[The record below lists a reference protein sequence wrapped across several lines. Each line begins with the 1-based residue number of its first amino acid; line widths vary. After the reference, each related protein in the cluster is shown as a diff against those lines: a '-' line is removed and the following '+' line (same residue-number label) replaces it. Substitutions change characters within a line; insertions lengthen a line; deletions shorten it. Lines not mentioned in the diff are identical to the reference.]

1 MAMIKEIAELAGVS
15 VTTVSRVLNFDDTLN
30 VQDETKRRVFEAA
43 DRLEYQIKD
52 KKRKKKKLKLG
63 LFCSYSP
70 EEELED
76 TFYLSIRIAVEKK
89 LDKEGFKKVIVT
101 SEDTADNVAKLD
113 GIICL
118 GTFSKGIVER
128 IRGFHKPA
136 VFIDAV
142 GDVELF
148 DSIVVNL
155 KHAVTKVMDYLV
167 DAGHE
172 KIAFIGGRDVDSDGK
187 EIVDMRMPIYSH
199 YLEEKNLFHEEYI
212 QIGGF
217 TPKHGY
223 RMGKELLALEDR
235 PTAIFCAN
243 DSLAIGCYKA
253 VQEAMLRVPEDIS
266 VVGFNDISMTKYL
279 VPPLTTVHVPMDFM
293 GEEAVNMLAERIYTN
308 REISMKVSVPAKLVI
323 RESVS
328 RRKDENNI

>member
-1 MAMIKEIAELAGVS
+1 M
-15 VTTVSRVLNFDDTLN
+15 
-30 VQDETKRRVFEAA
+30 
-43 DRLEYQIKD
+43 
-52 KKRKKKKLKLG
+52 
-63 LFCSYSP
+63 
-70 EEELED
+70 
-76 TFYLSIRIAVEKK
+76 EKK

-101 SEDTADNVAKLD
+101 SEDTADNLAKLD

-279 VPPLTTVHVPMDFM
+279 VPPFTTVHVPMDFM
-293 GEEAVNMLAERIYTN
+293 DVEAVNMLAERIYTN

>member
-1 MAMIKEIAELAGVS
+1 MATIKEIAEIAGVS

-30 VQDETKRRVFEAA
+30 VQDETKRRVFEAE

-52 KKRKKKKLKLG
+52 KKRKKRKLKLG
-63 LFCSYSP
+63 LLCTYSP

-76 TFYLSIRIAVEKK
+76 TYYLSIRIAVEKK
-89 LDKEGFKKVIVT
+89 LDKEGFKKVTIT
-101 SEDTADNVAKLD
+101 SEDAVEDVAKLD
-113 GIICL
+113 GIICI
-118 GTFSKGIVER
+118 GTFSKSMVEK
-128 IRGFHKPA
+128 IRMFGRPA

-142 GDVELF
+142 GDAELF

-155 KHAVTKVMDYLV
+155 KYSVTKVMDYLV

-172 KIAFIGGRDVDSDGK
+172 KIAFIGGRDIDSDGK
-187 EIVDMRMPIYSH
+187 EIMDMRMPIFAS
-199 YLEEKNLFHEEYI
+199 YLKEKNLLREEYVK
-212 QIGGF
+212 IGGF
-217 TPKHGY
+217 TPKQGY
-223 RMGKELLALEDR
+223 RMGKEVLSVKDR

-253 VQEAMLRVPEDIS
+253 VQEAGLKVPDDIS

-279 VPPLTTVHVPMDFM
+279 VPPLTTVHVPVDFM
-293 GEEAVNMLAERIYTN
+293 AETAVGLLSERINTN
-308 REISMKVSVPAKLVI
+308 REISMHVSVPAKLII

-328 RRKDENNI
+328 RRKD

>member
-1 MAMIKEIAELAGVS
+1 
-15 VTTVSRVLNFDDTLN
+15 
-30 VQDETKRRVFEAA
+30 
-43 DRLEYQIKD
+43 
-52 KKRKKKKLKLG
+52 
-63 LFCSYSP
+63 
-70 EEELED
+70 
-76 TFYLSIRIAVEKK
+76 
-89 LDKEGFKKVIVT
+89 
-101 SEDTADNVAKLD
+101 
-113 GIICL
+113 
-118 GTFSKGIVER
+118 
-128 IRGFHKPA
+128 
-136 VFIDAV
+136 
-142 GDVELF
+142 
-148 DSIVVNL
+148 
-155 KHAVTKVMDYLV
+155 
-167 DAGHE
+167 
-172 KIAFIGGRDVDSDGK
+172 
-187 EIVDMRMPIYSH
+187 MRMPIYSH